1 MATNER
7 EKEVL
12 PEDLEKD
19 NRDVADLWK
28 QALKEYK
35 GIVGF
40 DLQPKFNNV
49 QAMIDFGTNE
59 MNSFHKFR
67 HNSKKVDKLRSL
79 FAANIDYIEKGAQHL
94 IGAAVPAFPPAAAI
108 GTAITYLLS
117 ACRQVSADY
126 DVVVVFFDDMNSFL
140 QRVVILETRLPPH
153 KAYQNCLM
161 DVFTSFLTLT
171 GYAHKYIELG
181 RFKKWI
187 TNLIEGEDSDLGG
200 ARKTMDKSLARLQN
214 ATEFAILGNS
224 EELKKMS
231 VELQINQTAHTQML
245 EEQKEVMFNIS
256 QDTGSIRSDVAK
268 LLKAFT
274 EQNAKHDHK
283 GKPSNQDAGKPASA
297 NQVRNRMPDIEG
309 EGHEYRVLKETL
321 IPDTCTWVFAQPE
334 WEAWIRRDEDT
345 TALKPVLALS
355 GLPGTGK
362 SHIAASVYDKLYSI
376 AREDTTQRTCV
387 TQFYYR
393 EQQKD
398 LSWFRSGL
406 INTITQVVDQSVPLC
421 ERINAEMVRD
431 EVYYNVFVWRDLL
444 LKILGP
450 AFSKDSPNRLFLLFD
465 GLDEM
470 FDFAEFHE
478 FVRLVREQKFRM
490 TIVVTTRPDLLQ
502 QLTEKFEVSTI
513 EVIKEKQL
521 QDFKTL
527 VWHRINDLSYLKK
540 FSRYVQQ
547 RIAEKVEEVSPSL
560 LYAEHTLE
568 RLNAFGREGAV
579 LQVLARPMPET
590 LHGVYEI
597 MLDECQRRMP
607 VARQKIASKLL
618 HWIAFA
624 YRVLSLDEVTSLLV
638 YLSKDDSF
646 DLEEIPEVA
655 SKFLKVGDP
664 AFDAQSRE
672 LANRDTSTGSIE
684 DLEKEEAASDDQDKM
699 YNDGALP
706 VKFKERS
713 MRAFFRDAANGNS
726 QWHLKASEAHRQI
739 LLGCVDLVKPEPLGP
754 GHKINDGLR
763 LYAAYRLISHS
774 SQLIWEDYTS
784 LEKAEVM
791 EGLAMALS
799 HTDFAETLSR
809 TGMTYTRGLKSVLND
824 RMALWA
830 ESLKV
835 PEIAS
840 LLSSDAAAWWAD
852 VAADPRK
859 CRYGMVKGYVRRLY
873 AAANL
878 DEALTAY
885 KLIYGL
891 LGTSG
896 LDHLLVDSAK
906 RNFPDEVSAPAT
918 TCSEKSSDGNE
929 NANKQA
935 TEELGEERSS
945 LGLPGI
951 FNEIEMDATAYRA
964 VGEIFSNYGF
974 YKPADAMC
982 NKAFELSRSTD
993 DSKEMFKTS
1002 ILHSRVLWKLQ
1013 EKDRAFGVISDCV
1026 NDIEAADVPTSL
1038 KRSALL
1044 AKAELEGKLKMRDAA
1059 ADSYARAKAVDPTGT
1074 TSGDAL
1080 EGEIELFEKVAD
1092 YAGYFR
1098 TLKSWSPIDRLTWMA
1113 WNYCNQGHERHDKLR
1128 SLAIREGEVD
1138 FLIETYKDAIRFLDR
1153 LNSGAPLRLELAVT
1167 YFRAKGDLETARK
1180 TLDEI
1185 FASTSGGYP
1194 YSITDEEPQ
1203 TMMQRL
1209 IDVTSDVL
1217 YEIFR
1222 GSRDPKVKLE
1232 ALEALKDIMSRPLSL
1247 SVPIYTSLDL
1257 VYRRIVL
1264 ASMCLKM
1271 GQASEFQQRLQS
1283 VLDDCFAGLTDKVSW
1298 NDGQNLEKLAH
1309 GLMVL
1314 SKALPDGQDIQRYA
1328 RIVISAMFSKIT
1340 HATEEELELLEGA
1353 NQSSDESDDESDDED
1368 TEDTES
1374 EEVVAIKR
1382 VGTFEGLAPYETMA
1396 TIGSG
1401 KRSSPR
1407 DEGDLGNPEIVVCSC
1422 DGGIC
1427 NPVAA
1432 FAWWGHSVVHYC
1444 TECSTTLICEL
1455 CYKARHDPETVGSP
1469 TVMQF
1474 CDRRHSYIKLPVEG
1488 WQGIKDGV
1496 MRLEGEEPV
1505 KFDDFLKRLQNEV
1518 CRDAWDRYWAGA

>member
-1 MATNER
+1 MGANGG
-7 EKEVL
+7 EKIVV
-12 PEDLEKD
+12 PEDLEND

-28 QALKEYK
+28 QALKQYK

-59 MNSFHKFR
+59 MDAFHKFR

-79 FAANIDYIEKGAQHL
+79 FAANMDYIEKGTQQL
-94 IGAAVPAFPPAAAI
+94 ISAAVPAFPPAAAI

-140 QRVVILETRLPPH
+140 QRVIILETRLPPH
-153 KAYQNCLM
+153 KAYQKCLM

-200 ARKTMDKSLARLQN
+200 ARKKMDKDLARLQN

-231 VELQINQTAHTQML
+231 AELQVNQTAHTQML

-309 EGHEYRVLKETL
+309 EGHEYQVLKETL
-321 IPDTCTWVFAQPE
+321 IPDTCTWVFSQSE
-334 WEAWIRRDEDT
+334 WEAWIKQDEDT
-345 TALKPVLALS
+345 TSLKPLLALS

-362 SHIAASVYDKLYSI
+362 SHLAASVYDRLYSI
-376 AREDTTQRTCV
+376 AKEDTTQRTCV

-398 LSWFRSGL
+398 LSWFKSGL

-431 EVYYNVFVWRDLL
+431 EVSYNVFVWRDLL

-450 AFSKDSPNRLFLLFD
+450 AFSKGSPNRLFLLFD

-470 FDFAEFHE
+470 FDFSEFLE
-478 FVRLVREQKFRM
+478 FVRIAREERFRM
-490 TIVVTTRPDLLQ
+490 TIVVTTRPELLQ

-513 EVIKEKQL
+513 EVTKEKQL
-521 QDFKTL
+521 QDLKTL
-527 VWHRINDLSYLKK
+527 VWHRINDLRCLKK

-547 RIAEKVEEVSPSL
+547 RIAERVEEVSPNL

-568 RLNAFGREGAV
+568 RLNSLGREGAA
-579 LQVLARPMPET
+579 LQILSRPMPET

-607 VARQKIASKLL
+607 VARQQIASKLL

-638 YLSKDDSF
+638 YLSKDDNF

-655 SKFLKVGDP
+655 SKFLQVGDP

-672 LANRDTSTGSIE
+672 IAHRDTSTGSIE
-684 DLEKEEAASDDQDKM
+684 DLEKEETASDNQDKM

-713 MRAFFRDAANGNS
+713 MRAFFRDAVNGNS
-726 QWHLKASEAHRQI
+726 QWHLKTSEAHRQI
-739 LLGCVDLVKPEPLGP
+739 LLACVDLVKPEPLGP

-774 SQLIWEDYTS
+774 SQLVWEDYTIQ
-784 LEKAEVM
+784 EKAEVM

-809 TGMTYTRGLKSVLND
+809 TGMTYNRGLKSVLND
-824 RMALWA
+824 RVAIWA
-830 ESLKV
+830 ESLQV

-873 AAANL
+873 SAANL
-878 DEALTAY
+878 DEALLAY
-885 KLIYGL
+885 KLLYGL

-906 RNFPDEVSAPAT
+906 RNFPDEVSAPDT
-918 TCSEKSSDGNE
+918 TDSEGPPDSDD
-929 NANKQA
+929 NADHQA
-935 TEELGEERSS
+935 TEDLGEERSS

-951 FNEIEMDATAYRA
+951 FDEIEMDATAYRA
-964 VGEIFSNYGF
+964 VGEIFFDYGYF
-974 YKPADAMC
+974 KPADAMC
-982 NKAFELSRSTD
+982 NKSFELCRSSS
-993 DSKEMFKTS
+993 DSTERFKSS
-1002 ILHSRVLWKLQ
+1002 ILHSKVLWKLQ
-1013 EKDRAFGVISDCV
+1013 EKDRAFEVISDCV
-1026 NDIEAADVPTSL
+1026 KDIETADVPPSL

-1059 ADSYARAKAVDPTGT
+1059 AESYTKAKAIDPTGA

-1080 EGEIELFEKVAD
+1080 EREIELFEKVAD

-1098 TLKSWSPIDRLTWMA
+1098 TLKNWSPIDRLTWMA

-1128 SLAIREGEVD
+1128 SLAFREGEVD
-1138 FLIETYKDAIRFLDR
+1138 FLIEAYKDAIRFLDR

-1167 YFRAKGDLETARK
+1167 YFRAKGDLENARK

-1185 FASTSGGYP
+1185 FASTSAGYP

-1209 IDVTSDVL
+1209 VDVMSDVL
-1217 YEIFR
+1217 FEIFR
-1222 GSRDPKVKLE
+1222 NSRDPKVKLE
-1232 ALEALKDIMSRPLSL
+1232 ALESLKGIMNRPLSL
-1247 SVPIYTSLDL
+1247 SVPIYTSSDL
-1257 VYRRIVL
+1257 VFRRIVL

-1271 GQASEFQQRLQS
+1271 GHAGEFQERLQS

-1298 NDGQNLEKLAH
+1298 NDGQNLEKLGHA
-1309 GLMVL
+1309 LMVL

-1328 RIVISAMFSKIT
+1328 RIVMSAMFSKIT
-1340 HATEEELELLEGA
+1340 HVSDEELELWEKAKELI
-1353 NQSSDESDDESDDED
+1353 DESDDESDEDD

-1374 EEVVAIKR
+1374 EGVVAIRR
-1382 VGTFEGLAPYETMA
+1382 VGTLEGMAPYETMA

-1407 DEGDLGNPEIVVCSC
+1407 DEGDLGNPDIVVCSC

-1427 NPVAA
+1427 NPLAG

-1444 TECSTTLICEL
+1444 TDCSTTLLCEL
-1455 CYKARHDPETVGSP
+1455 CYNARHDPEKVGSP
-1469 TVMQF
+1469 AVMHF
-1474 CDRRHSYIKLPVEG
+1474 CDKRHKYIKLPVEG

-1505 KFDDFLKRLQNEV
+1505 KFDDFMKRLQSEV